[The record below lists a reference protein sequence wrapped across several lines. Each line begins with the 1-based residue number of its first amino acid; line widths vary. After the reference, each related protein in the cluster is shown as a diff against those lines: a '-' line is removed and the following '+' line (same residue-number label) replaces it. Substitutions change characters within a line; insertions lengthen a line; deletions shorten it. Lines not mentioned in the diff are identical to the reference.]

1 MPAKSRTAYFTK
13 RGNHFG
19 NLWSVYSLKANQ
31 ALQLGSDRQL
41 AHWLLWLEFS
51 PAVIDFRFKPDSK
64 FLSFSIPDN
73 IDYHFEVMP
82 VEGVTELHYIRTEGH
97 SPDYSERVRSAETLR
112 YKYIEFNDESW
123 LAQKGKILSLL
134 KLSSF
139 LSGGRHVYLPPQLI
153 SAAIASIS
161 IIRKGRLDE
170 YLSSMSIFDSNLSLL
185 AFCRMYS
192 ERKLDVSFESN
203 FFSRNTLW
211 WIYE

>member
-41 AHWLLWLEFS
+41 AHWLLLLEFS
-51 PAVIDFRFKPDSK
+51 PTVIDFRLKPDSK
-64 FLSFSIPDN
+64 SLSFSMPDN
-73 IDYHFEVMP
+73 IEYHFEVMP

-97 SPDYSERVRSAETLR
+97 SSDYSERVQLAEALR
-112 YKYIEFNDESW
+112 YKYIEFNDEDW
-123 LAQKGKILSLL
+123 LEQKGKILSLL

-153 SAAIASIS
+153 SAAITSIS

-170 YLSSMSIFDSNLSLL
+170 YLSSMSTFDSNISLL

-192 ERKLDVSFESN
+192 ERKVDVSFESN